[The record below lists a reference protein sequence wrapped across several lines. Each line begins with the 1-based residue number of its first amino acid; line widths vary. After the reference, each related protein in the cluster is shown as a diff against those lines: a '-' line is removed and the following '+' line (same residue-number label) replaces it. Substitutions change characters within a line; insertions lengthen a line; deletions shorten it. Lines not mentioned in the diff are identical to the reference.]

1 MCKWL
6 WEVLK
11 EFVLIICNWACSLT
25 YPALGSH
32 LIIATINMNL
42 APRVGRSLGMSYAP
56 RSGEELGSEP
66 CFQTREELGNEPCS
80 QAGLGTSIVP

>member
-11 EFVLIICNWACSLT
+11 EFVHLLCNWACSLT
-25 YPALGSH
+25 YPALGKSSNH
-32 LIIATINMNL
+32 CHNKYEPCSQGGEELVNE
-42 APRVGRSLGMSYAP
+42 PCSQV
-56 RSGEELGSEP
+56 GEELGSEP
-66 CFQTREELGNEPCS
+66 CFQTREELGNEACF